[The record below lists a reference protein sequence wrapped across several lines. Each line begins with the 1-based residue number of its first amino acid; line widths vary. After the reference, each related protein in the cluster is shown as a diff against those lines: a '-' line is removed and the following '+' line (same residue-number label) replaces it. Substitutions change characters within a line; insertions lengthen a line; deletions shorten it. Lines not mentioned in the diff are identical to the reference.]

1 MKFLFDYYI
10 TITSSPALF
19 VRDEYETKEGAK

>member
-1 MKFLFDYYI
+1 MRFPYDYYI